1 MEFLWAIF
9 PKKACCKLVSNI
21 WRRQSHTA
29 QAYRNC
35 LKIMLII
42 LLVHNGAHRF
52 WLVTDKLAYF
62 RKIIAVVVSKID
74 PLRLKSCQIMASFG
88 SAKGLWISWCLLGW
102 RQGSFGCAIGFK
114 GKQAHVWS
122 KWIWS
127 SFRVQIPRPA
137 PARRGVNDPM
147 MDGNW

>member
-1 MEFLWAIF
+1 MEFLWTIF

-35 LKIMLII
+35 LKIMLKYCSFKRCSPI
-42 LLVHNGAHRF
+42 LISY
-52 WLVTDKLAYF
+52 DKLAYF

-88 SAKGLWISWCLLGW
+88 SAKGLWISWCLLGCAKVLSDAPLDS
-102 RQGSFGCAIGFK
+102 REAGARLIKMDLVQLQGPNTPPS
-114 GKQAHVWS
+114 
-122 KWIWS
+122 
-127 SFRVQIPRPA
+127 